1 MFLLHDEPQKQ
12 RLLDLLL
19 PRLQLPLLLGILP
32 RPMHRRRTLVQNRLH
47 VRPPPLPALTVSMII
62 AAVVA
67 VAIAVVAVGAAAAP
81 GFAAAIVVE
90 AEGHVADHE
99 GDEEGGHDDLASLV
113 GALDVLLPRLVLV
126 LVLLRVLRVVVA
138 VAVQEVDGVDD
149 VLEAV
154 AVDFNV
160 VLAGAVVEEVD
171 LVGQSGGGVPGDGDV
186 DVVVGGIRE
195 EHLDWR
201 RR

>member
-1 MFLLHDEPQKQ
+1 
-12 RLLDLLL
+12 
-19 PRLQLPLLLGILP
+19 
-32 RPMHRRRTLVQNRLH
+32 
-47 VRPPPLPALTVSMII
+47 MII

-171 LVGQSGGGVPGDGDV
+171 LVGQTGGGVPGDVDV

>member
-171 LVGQSGGGVPGDGDV
+171 LVGQTGGGVPGDVDV